1 MLPKLPVVTNRR
13 PLEGGTLM
21 ADFLGGS
28 NLLSRTRRLEQSA
41 EEMATEMLSASAAEG
56 SYVRRRGAMLFT
68 GWGQPNVPGSQS
80 AVTLSR
86 FGVAYQAPL
95 VLPFAGSVISLMI
108 GMSSARTAG
117 TLTVEVYIAGSAS
130 GFQAVID
137 GTNTLTVEETAQVGE
152 YAFDAGE
159 QITLRITTSG
169 WTPTSADALVMIE
182 VAGA

>member
-1 MLPKLPVVTNRR
+1 MLPKIPVVTNRK

-21 ADFLGGS
+21 ADFLGES
-28 NLLSRTRRLEQSA
+28 NLLTRTRRLERQQ
-41 EEMATEMLSASAAEG
+41 EEMGTDMLSANAAEG
-56 SYVRRRGAMLFT
+56 SYVRRRGALLFT
-68 GWGQPNVPGSQS
+68 GWGQPNVPGNQS

-95 VLPFAGSVISLMI
+95 VLPFAGSVTALMV

-137 GTNTLTVEETAQVGE
+137 SENTLTV
-152 YAFDAGE
+152 D
-159 QITLRITTSG
+159 
-169 WTPTSADALVMIE
+169 
-182 VAGA
+182 